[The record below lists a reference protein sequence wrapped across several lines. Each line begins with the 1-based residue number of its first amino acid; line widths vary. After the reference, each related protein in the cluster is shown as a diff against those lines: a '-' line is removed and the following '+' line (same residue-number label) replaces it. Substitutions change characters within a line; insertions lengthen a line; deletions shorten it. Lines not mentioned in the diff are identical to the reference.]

1 MGKKILSKV
10 IIPVGT
16 VWFLW
21 ILFRPLCE
29 SGGVMDYWKLLF
41 LMGIP
46 FGVHKM
52 FFWLIPKGYGIGE
65 TIGILVLNLL
75 IGGAIGTVILMWRM
89 IVAVYT
95 IISAMVSVLMRI
107 FARSTMV
114 VQ

>member
-65 TIGILVLNLL
+65 NIGILVLNLL
-75 IGGAIGTVILMWRM
+75 IGGVIGTVILTWRM
-89 IVAVYT
+89 SVAVYT
-95 IISAMVSVLMRI
+95 IISAIVSAVMKM
-107 FARSTMV
+107 FARCTMV